1 MIGAAATDTTCVPLL
16 PPALYLTVVL
26 RFTSAGSR
34 PRSSEQF
41 RMRKFDC
48 TQPSRPR
55 RYRHRRRVPAKPR
68 SKPDDRQIAL
78 RGRRCQ
84 ADLHRDPLD
93 HITERLRPTATEE
106 RDRALRAVVNSDKN
120 GETPSPNAAG
130 VQSTRLG

>member
-1 MIGAAATDTTCVPLL
+1 MTRAAATDTTCVPLL

-34 PRSSEQF
+34 PRNSEQF

-48 TQPSRPR
+48 TQPSPR
-55 RYRHRRRVPAKPR
+55 RYRHRRRVPAIPG

-78 RGRRCQ
+78 RWRRCQ

-93 HITERLRPTATEE
+93 HITERLRLTATEE
-106 RDRALRAVVNSDKN
+106 RDRALRAVVNSDEN